1 VVGCQVWE
9 VVSSLK
15 PDIPTK
21 LRKEKRQVDAKHFR
35 GVLKEALMVSMVLGA
50 GALAQ
55 AQQAEEKPDG
65 GPVIQI
71 GRPDA
76 GEQPPQVPPA
86 GPRPEAP
93 KHWIGLLFGEIGPD
107 SALRAQL
114 DLPEGQG
121 LLIDRVMPN
130 SPAEK
135 AGLKRH
141 DILLRANDKELR
153 NKQDLVEL
161 VTVEGE
167 KGGQI
172 ALEVLR
178 RGHRETVYVT
188 PEERPAEAMMPPM
201 PFGGEFGPPAGM
213 PFAQDP
219 LREFGPEGFEFR
231 HFGPGVILGGGRGL
245 GLPNM
250 PRGVSISVMK
260 EGDQP
265 PRITV
270 KRGEETWEVVGDDPK
285 SLEQLPPD
293 LRPLVENML
302 HGGPRIDL
310 RGIVPGPQP
319 EFGDGRLRERLEKM
333 ERRIQELQE
342 RLFGQEKRAGE
353 KPSEESTK

>member
-1 VVGCQVWE
+1 
-9 VVSSLK
+9 
-15 PDIPTK
+15 
-21 LRKEKRQVDAKHFR
+21 
-35 GVLKEALMVSMVLGA
+35 
-50 GALAQ
+50 
-55 AQQAEEKPDG
+55 
-65 GPVIQI
+65 
-71 GRPDA
+71 
-76 GEQPPQVPPA
+76 
-86 GPRPEAP
+86 
-93 KHWIGLLFGEIGPD
+93 
-107 SALRAQL
+107 
-114 DLPEGQG
+114 
-121 LLIDRVMPN
+121 
-130 SPAEK
+130 
-135 AGLKRH
+135 
-141 DILLRANDKELR
+141 
-153 NKQDLVEL
+153 VEL

>member
-1 VVGCQVWE
+1 MSV
-9 VVSSLK
+9 
-15 PDIPTK
+15 
-21 LRKEKRQVDAKHFR
+21 KHFR
-35 GVLKEALMVSMVLGA
+35 GVLEWALMVSMVLGT
-50 GALAQ
+50 GVLAQ
-55 AQQAEEKPDG
+55 AQQAQGEPEG

-71 GRPDA
+71 GRPDG
-76 GEQPPQVPPA
+76 GEQPPHVPPP
-86 GPRPEAP
+86 GPRPEVP

-107 SALRAQL
+107 SALRAHL

-130 SPAEK
+130 SPADK

-161 VTVEGE
+161 VTTEGE

-188 PEERPAEAMMPPM
+188 PEERPADAMLPPG
-201 PFGGEFGPPAGM
+201 PPSFGGEFGPPGGV
-213 PFAQDP
+213 PFPQDL

-231 HFGPGVILGGGRGL
+231 QFGPGVILGGRGL

-250 PRGVSISVMK
+250 PHGVSISIMK

-265 PRITV
+265 PRIIV
-270 KRGEETWEVVGDDPK
+270 KRGDETWEVVGDDPK
-285 SLEQLPPD
+285 SLEQLPDD

-310 RGIVPGPQP
+310 RGIRPGVPQP
-319 EFGDGRLRERLEKM
+319 EFGDGRLRERLERM
-333 ERRIQELQE
+333 ERRMQELQE
-342 RLFGQEKRAGE
+342 RLLGKEKGAVE
-353 KPSEESTK
+353 KPAEEATK